1 MVYCLKNLQT
11 NNKLNNTFEVVV
23 LKMAMNHSIFFDE
36 MNLRININ
44 KSIDNLFY
52 EKPKFFEKTF

>member
-23 LKMAMNHSIFFDE
+23 LKMAMNHSIVFDE
-36 MNLRININ
+36 MNLHIN
-44 KSIDNLFY
+44 KHQQVN
-52 EKPKFFEKTF
+52 